1 MAACVLPHPPA
12 LVPEATGQRAGE
24 LAGLRGQC
32 ERAVER
38 LFAARPELVVL
49 VGDGDRTASHRGPVA
64 GTLRPFGVE
73 LTVGSGD
80 PVLPLSLTVGRWLLG
95 RRAERVPLH
104 FESLARD
111 LAPADCAALG
121 ADVARRSPRT
131 ALVVLGDGSAC
142 RDEEAA
148 GYCEPDAVEHDDH
161 VAAALARGD
170 TAALAELDPGTAAR
184 LLVAGRAGWQVLA
197 GAASDGPDRADL
209 LGHEAPYGVGY
220 FVASWEFADR

>member
-12 LVPEATGQRAGE
+12 LVPEVTGRRAGE
-24 LAGLRGQC
+24 LAELREHCG
-32 ERAVER
+32 RALDR

-49 VGDGDRTASHRGPVA
+49 VGDGDRTESHRGSVA
-64 GTLRPFGVE
+64 GSLRPFGID
-73 LTVGSGD
+73 LTFGPGD

-95 RRAERVPLH
+95 ERAEQVLLH

-111 LAPADCAALG
+111 LPPADCAALG
-121 ADVARRSPRT
+121 EDVAARSPRT

-148 GYCEPDAVEHDDH
+148 GYREPDAVEHDER
-161 VAAALARGD
+161 VAQALARGD
-170 TAALAELDPGTAAR
+170 TAALAALEPETAAR

-197 GAASDGPDRADL
+197 AAAGSGPVRAEL
-209 LGHEAPYGVGY
+209 LAHEAPYGVGY
-220 FVASWEFADR
+220 FVASWEFSS